1 MKRRRIKYRNKKED
15 RKIEIGRRKTRKTK
29 E

>member
-1 MKRRRIKYRNKKED
+1 MKRRRIKYRNRKED
-15 RKIEIGRRKTRKTK
+15 RKIEIERRKTRKTK